1 MTSTRLNP
9 LAEDYLAR
17 LDAAARVLPDQERED
32 LVSELRGHLEAGLSE
47 DPSDADV
54 RNLLQ
59 ALGSPDD
66 IIAAATQDFESGS
79 TLPSTSQVPSALP
92 PPNPWGTVE
101 IIAVLGLTVG
111 TLLIPV
117 VGPVI
122 GLCFVWAST
131 QWTRREKAV
140 ATAFALLPLIALAL
154 GAAVVMRSG
163 PGGEVPDSSASQHLV
178 GGLSWA

>member
-1 MTSTRLNP
+1 MNSTRLNP

-17 LDAAARVLPDQERED
+17 LDAAARVLPDQDSED
-32 LVSELRGHLEAGLSE
+32 LVTELRGHLEAGLSE
-47 DPSDADV
+47 AASDADV

-59 ALGSPDD
+59 DLGSPDD
-66 IIAAATQDFESGS
+66 IVSAAALESEAGS
-79 TLPSTSQVPSALP
+79 TRSPSSRLLAAP
-92 PPNPWGTVE
+92 PPRQWGTVE
-101 IIAVLGLTVG
+101 IVAVLGLTAG
-111 TLLIPV
+111 TLVIPFI
-117 VGPVI
+117 GPVI

-140 ATAFALLPLIALAL
+140 ATALALLPLIALAL

-163 PGGEVPDSSASQHLV
+163 PGAEVPDSPVSQHIV